1 MREAWRWFGP
11 GDPVS
16 LDDIRQAGAT
26 DIVSALHHIPIGKI
40 WPLEEIGSYKD
51 LIEGTPEGLSPLCWS
66 VVESVPV
73 HEDVKLAAPG
83 HEKYVQ
89 AFIGTMKNLAACD
102 IKTICYNFMP
112 VIDWTRTDLEYALP
126 TGARTLRFDY
136 QRFAAFDL
144 FILQRG
150 GAESDYAREDK
161 ERAKS
166 VFAKMSNADR
176 EQLSKDITAGLPG
189 RMTDTYDL
197 DEFRGALA
205 RYQGVSKDDLR
216 RNLLSFLGKIL
227 PVAEELG
234 IKLAIH
240 PDDPPYDLLGL
251 PRVVCT
257 ASDLDE
263 LFKALPSPANG
274 LTLCVGTFGSRPDND
289 LPEMAK
295 RFASRIFFSH
305 LRGVK
310 RDKDDPRSFYE
321 SAHLESDVDIIAV
334 IKNLLEE
341 EGRRKRDPDYADL
354 EIPIRPDH
362 GHQMMDDLKKDVNPG
377 YSAIGRLKGLAEIRG
392 VLRTLERFENLGQ

>member
-11 GDPVS
+11 DDPVS
-16 LDDIRQAGAT
+16 LDDIRQSGAT
-26 DIVSALHHIPIGKI
+26 DIVSALHHIPIGEV
-40 WPLEEIGSYKD
+40 WSLAEIGSYKD
-51 LIEGTPEGLSPLCWS
+51 LIEGTAEGISPLRWS

-73 HEDVKLAAPG
+73 HEDIKLAAPG

-89 AFIGTMKNLAACD
+89 AFTDTMKNLAACD
-102 IKTICYNFMP
+102 VKIICYNFMP
-112 VIDWTRTDLEYALP
+112 VIDWTRTDLEYTLP
-126 TGARTLRFDY
+126 TGARALRFDY

-144 FILQRG
+144 FILQRA
-150 GAESDYAREDK
+150 GAENDYSQEDK
-161 ERAKS
+161 ARAKS
-166 VFAKMSNADR
+166 AFAKMSEADR

-197 DEFRGALA
+197 EGFREALA
-205 RYQGVSKDDLR
+205 RYDGISKDDLR
-216 RNLLSFLGKIL
+216 RNLLSFLRKIL

-257 ASDLDE
+257 ASDLE
-263 LFKALPSPANG
+263 KLFGEVPSPANG
-274 LTLCVGTFGSRPDND
+274 LTLCVGTFGSRPDNN

-321 SAHLESDVDIIAV
+321 SAHLEGDVDIIAV

-341 EGRRKRDPDYADL
+341 ENRRKNDPDHTNP
-354 EIPIRPDH
+354 EIPVRPDH
-362 GHQMMDDLKKDVNPG
+362 GHQMMDDLNKKVNPG

-392 VLRTLERFENLGQ
+392 VIRTLQKFEYQGK